1 MKNIKYHVLDVLEKK
16 KEHYRSGNRFSPFDV
31 GIPLFDVSYKTIEEI
46 YYFRWH
52 TYCKHIKETPEGF
65 VITEFLPDVPW
76 AGKYNTIS
84 CPAGHH
90 FYEGRWLHNQQFL
103 NSYARFWFT
112 EDASPRLYSFWA
124 ADSIWTACCAT
135 GDFTL
140 VEELYES

>member
-31 GIPLFDVSYKTIEEI
+31 GIPLFDVSDKTIEEI

-90 FYEGRWLHNQQFL
+90 SFFC
-103 NSYARFWFT
+103 F
-112 EDASPRLYSFWA
+112 PR
-124 ADSIWTACCAT
+124 SIII
-135 GDFTL
+135 L
-140 VEELYES
+140 